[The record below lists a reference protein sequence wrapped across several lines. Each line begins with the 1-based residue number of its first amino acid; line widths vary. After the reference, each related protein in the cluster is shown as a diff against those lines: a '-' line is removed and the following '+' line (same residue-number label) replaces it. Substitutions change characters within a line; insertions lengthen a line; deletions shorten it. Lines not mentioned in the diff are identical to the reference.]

1 MIIAE
6 NVRSVLAEIPA
17 GVELVAVAKPRTPQE
32 VEEAIAA
39 GAHIIGENYIQEAET
54 AYTAIGN
61 KARWHFIG
69 TLQKNKVKKAVRL
82 FDMIE
87 TVDSISLAQIID
99 KESTALGKTMPV
111 LIEINSG
118 REPQK
123 SGVLPENGEPL
134 IREIARLKSVKIM
147 GLMTMG
153 PISGDPQAARPYFT
167 ETFKLFKN
175 IGDSKIAKV
184 EMKHLSMGMSNS
196 YKIAIEEGAN
206 MIRLGNKIFGERG

>member
-1 MIIAE
+1 
-6 NVRSVLAEIPA
+6 
-17 GVELVAVAKPRTPQE
+17 
-32 VEEAIAA
+32 
-39 GAHIIGENYIQEAET
+39 
-54 AYTAIGN
+54 
-61 KARWHFIG
+61 
-69 TLQKNKVKKAVRL
+69 
-82 FDMIE
+82 
-87 TVDSISLAQIID
+87 
-99 KESTALGKTMPV
+99 
-111 LIEINSG
+111 
-118 REPQK
+118 
-123 SGVLPENGEPL
+123 
-134 IREIARLKSVKIM
+134 M